1 MDWSKGFSA
10 KYYVSILDRNTMRD
24 LRRLEITGGSI
35 KREDSEL
42 RESADIDCVNYTE
55 DTEQIIRV
63 WLDAK
68 QGGGSSHIPL
78 FTGLATSPGR
88 NINGNLTTNTLECY
102 SILKYA
108 QDVLLPRGWYAPKG
122 INGGDLI
129 RDLLS
134 VVPVEKLISENSPG
148 LDSAIIA
155 EDGESRLSMTDKILS
170 LMDWRMLVDGYGR
183 IHIEPYDTNPI
194 ARFDS
199 VTNDVVEP
207 SLSVTYDWFECP
219 NVYRAVLDD
228 SFAVA
233 RDDDPNS
240 LFSTINRGREVWY
253 EDSSAYLQE
262 NETLAEYAQRML
274 EIAQRVST
282 SISYDRRFDPAVY
295 VSDIIGL
302 NYPAQGITG
311 NYLVTSQTITL
322 GYNAKTSEEV
332 VKIG

>member
-42 RESADIDCVNYTE
+42 RESADIDCLDYTE

-129 RDLLS
+129 QDLLS

-295 VSDIIGL
+295 VSDIVGL